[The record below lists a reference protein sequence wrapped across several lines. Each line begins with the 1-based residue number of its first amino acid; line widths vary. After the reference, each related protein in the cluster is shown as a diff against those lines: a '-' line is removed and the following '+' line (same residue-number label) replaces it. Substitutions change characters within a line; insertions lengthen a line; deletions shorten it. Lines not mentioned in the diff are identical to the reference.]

1 MATFETDASLVK
13 DSAIWVSGG
22 FNGMFNNL
30 RYFIFPWITTAI
42 DHIHNTASNT
52 VIFNSHQPEHDSGK
66 QAREK
71 AKTHVKLTRN
81 FNCKFYLTFYLYF
94 HSFLGFQEFFLG
106 LKQSLVNAQEKE
118 TSGKKR
124 KSCRDKKR
132 WHCAILLP

>member
-1 MATFETDASLVK
+1 MTTFTIQLPLWFHVH
-13 DSAIWVSGG
+13 
-22 FNGMFNNL
+22 
-30 RYFIFPWITTAI
+30 FP
-42 DHIHNTASNT
+42 ASNT

-124 KSCRDKKR
+124 KSRRDKKR
-132 WHCAILLP
+132 WHCAITVVHDYCKHLGDSFCSQPDKGKWEGEKTLFH